1 MRFPPATRLF
11 TVPTVLFRTLYVLF
25 FVSHDRRRIE
35 HINVT
40 AHPTAAW
47 VWRQLIE
54 ATPWSSQPRFLI
66 RDRDRSYGG
75 DFIERARA
83 IGIET
88 VLTPVRAPQA
98 NGIAERLVGTLR
110 RECTNHIVPLGERHL
125 RRVLLEYVEYYN
137 ATRPHQTLAQETPEG
152 PREAHASGPVRARPV
167 LGGLHHRYE
176 RVAA

>member
-1 MRFPPATRLF
+1 
-11 TVPTVLFRTLYVLF
+11 VLF

-54 ATPWSSQPRFLI
+54 ATPWSEAPSFLI
-66 RDRDRSYGG
+66 RDRDRAYGG

-83 IGIET
+83 IGVET

-110 RECTNHIVPLGERHL
+110 RECTDHIVPLGERHL
-125 RRVLLEYVEYYN
+125 RRVLLEYVDYYN

-152 PREAHASGPVRARPV
+152 PRAGRASGPVRAVPV
-167 LGGLHHRYE
+167 LGGLRHRYE
-176 RVAA
+176 RAAA